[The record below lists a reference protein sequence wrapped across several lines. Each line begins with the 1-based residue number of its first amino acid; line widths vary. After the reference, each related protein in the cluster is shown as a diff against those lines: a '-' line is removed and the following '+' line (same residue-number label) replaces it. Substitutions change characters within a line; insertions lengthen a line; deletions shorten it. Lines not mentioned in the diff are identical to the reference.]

1 MVKKQADRLFGFLR
15 RSDQFSLYLSLLC
28 SAAII
33 FNLGYNE
40 NAETNVLVE
49 QSLLICFYILGA
61 LFFLRAAAHTLSSR
75 KRSAGQYAEFLLA
88 LYFLFVI
95 GAQRFAITFHY
106 ADFAAPEWIYIGL
119 FSTLIISVSKIS
131 LFFDEFYFNPT
142 ILFVISFIVLIL
154 LGTFLLILP
163 NATTDGHLNFVDA
176 LFTATSAVCVT
187 GLTLFDLS
195 TKFSTFGQSVILV
208 LIQLGGLGIM
218 TFTGFFGYFFTGGFS
233 YKNQLMYTEL
243 LSEEKI
249 GSVIKTL
256 SKIVFITLLF
266 EAIGALLIFINL
278 PPNFFAS
285 LSEEVYFSV
294 FHAISAFCNAGFST
308 VPDGLYH
315 PDLRFSYSIHL
326 IFAVLIIFGGLG
338 YHILMNTY
346 AFVKRRII
354 SLYRKIR
361 FDEEQKY
368 RAREFQ
374 FTSQIIIY
382 TTLILLSCSTVIFF
396 VLEYQHSLRE
406 HESLWGKAVSSFFL
420 AVTPRSAGFITVDIH
435 SMASPSILILLFL
448 MWIGAS
454 PGSNGGG
461 IKNTTFAIAFLNIY
475 SIARGMENLELFK
488 RRITKDT
495 SIRALGVIM
504 LSIIFLGTIFF
515 LLLITDGEKDFRALF
530 FESMSAFAI
539 AGLSLGI
546 TPEMSQGGR
555 IILVLAMFV
564 GRIGALTLLVAF
576 IRNTRLRAYKY
587 PSDTVLL

>member
-1 MVKKQADRLFGFLR
+1 MIKKQADRILAFLR
-15 RSDQFSLYLSLLC
+15 RTDQFSLYLSLLC
-28 SAAII
+28 SAIII
-33 FNLGYNE
+33 FNLGYNT
-40 NAETNVLVE
+40 NAELIFRFDQALRTSFYVLGFLHFFRAIA
-49 QSLLICFYILGA
+49 SILCF
-61 LFFLRAAAHTLSSR
+61 R
-75 KRSAGQYAEFLLA
+75 KHKVGQYAEFLLA
-88 LYFLFVI
+88 LYFLLIISAHAFSLSFNLV
-95 GAQRFAITFHY
+95 
-106 ADFAAPEWIYIGL
+106 DFSEMEWIYMGL
-119 FSTLIISVSKIS
+119 FSTLVVSVSKIS

-142 ILFVISFIVLIL
+142 ILFVLSFIVLIL

-163 NATTDGHLNFVDA
+163 NSTTDGRLNFVDA

-187 GLTLFDLS
+187 GLTLFDVS
-195 TKFSTFGQSVILV
+195 SKFSTFGQSVILV

-243 LSEEKI
+243 LNEEKI

-266 EAIGALLIFINL
+266 EAAGALLIFVNL
-278 PPNFFAS
+278 PPDFFGS
-285 LSEEVYFSV
+285 LSEELYFSV
-294 FHAISAFCNAGFST
+294 FHAVSAFCNAGFST
-308 VPDGLYH
+308 IPDGLYNAG
-315 PDLRFSYSIHL
+315 LRFNYNIHL

-346 AFVKRRII
+346 EYLKRRGT

-361 FDEEQKY
+361 FDEEQIH

-382 TTLILLSCSTVIFF
+382 TTLILLSFSTLIFF
-396 VLEYQHSLRE
+396 LLEYQHSLQE
-406 HESLWGKAVSSFFL
+406 HESLWGKIVSSFFL
-420 AVTPRSAGFITVDIH
+420 AVTPRSAGFSTVNIQT
-435 SMASPSILILLFL
+435 MASPSILMLLFL

-461 IKNTTFAIAFLNIY
+461 IKNTTFAVAFLNIY

-504 LSIIFLGTIFF
+504 LSIIFLGIIFF

-555 IILVLAMFV
+555 IVLVLAMFV
-564 GRIGALTLLVAF
+564 GRIGALTLLIAF
-576 IRNTRLRAYKY
+576 VRNTKQRAYKY